1 MAEEPSSKS
10 VILTLYA
17 HLGIHPGTV
26 ALKIFRAVCQ
36 GTRVAFCGA
45 RSTSLITEA
54 EEFGLSLSVLVCNV
68 GVVMPGSEVL
78 GMAWG
83 GNGLT
88 HAF

>member
-1 MAEEPSSKS
+1 M
-10 VILTLYA
+10 ILTLYA

-54 EEFGLSLSVLVCNV
+54 EELQGPGFGLSLSVLVCNV

-78 GMAWG
+78 GMA
-83 GNGLT
+83 
-88 HAF
+88 